1 MRRGIKGLVVAGA
14 YGVATMAFGQSAV
27 TLFGV
32 VDVSVQR
39 LRADGVGSAT
49 RVASGSNATS
59 RIGFR
64 GQEDLGGGMG
74 AGFWLEGT
82 LNADNGQGA
91 ATNANNQTGGVGPAV
106 AGTQGLTFDRRSTV
120 SVMGNWGE
128 VRLGRDYVPSYW
140 NVTRS
145 DPFSATGLGT
155 IRSLVGTGAVNAV
168 TFVRASNSVAY
179 HLPSNL
185 GGFYGQVNYA
195 LGENASDAANRKDG
209 TYVGAR
215 LGFATGPID
224 AAIATGNTEYLA
236 GDFGNSNFYGSFNF
250 KVAKVS
256 ALWNESRVKSAVPLK
271 QRDYQVG
278 LVVPVGVGELKAS
291 LARSRIT
298 SSATGAGAKL
308 LALGY
313 VHNLSKRSAAYVHY
327 ARVSNRGGARFTNG
341 PGAPTPGGDT
351 SGYEVGLRHN
361 F

>member
-14 YGVATMAFGQSAV
+14 YGVATVAFGQSTV

-32 VDVSVQR
+32 ADVSVQN

-49 RVASGSNATS
+49 RVASGGNNTS

-74 AGFWLEGT
+74 AGFWLEAT
-82 LNADNGQGA
+82 LSVDNGQGA
-91 ATNANNQTGGVGPAV
+91 ATNVNNQANGGSSAP
-106 AGTQGLTFDRRSTV
+106 AGTQGLTFDRRATV
-120 SVMGNWGE
+120 SLMGTWGE

-145 DPFSATGLGT
+145 DPFSATGVAS

-179 HLPSNL
+179 HLPADL
-185 GGFYGQVNYA
+185 GGFYGQVNYM
-195 LGENASDAANRKDG
+195 LGENASNVTNRKDG
-209 TYVGAR
+209 TYIGAR
-215 LGFATGPID
+215 VGFAKGPID
-224 AAIATGNTEYLA
+224 GAIATSRTEYLA
-236 GDFGNSNFYGSFNF
+236 GDFSNSNLYGAYDF

-256 ALWNESRVKSAVPLK
+256 ALWNQSTVKSAVPLK

-278 LVVPVGVGELKAS
+278 LVVPVGAGELKAS
-291 LARSRIT
+291 FARARIT
-298 SSATGAGAKL
+298 TSATDDGATL
-308 LALGY
+308 LGLGY

-327 ARVSNRGGARFTNG
+327 ARVSNRGAARFSNG
-341 PGAPTPGGDT
+341 SGAPSPGGDT
-351 SGYEVGLRHN
+351 TAYEVGLRHS